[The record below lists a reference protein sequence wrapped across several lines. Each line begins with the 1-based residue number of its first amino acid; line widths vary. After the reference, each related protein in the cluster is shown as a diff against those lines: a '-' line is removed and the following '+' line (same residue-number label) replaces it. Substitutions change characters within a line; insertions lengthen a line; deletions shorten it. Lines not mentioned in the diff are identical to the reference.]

1 MNNLLLFGTED
12 YPYGSYFSTLTI
24 RGNTEF
30 QMRVDVL
37 KWHVYSVRRLSKG
50 TEGKPIL
57 VKLTS
62 FRKKL
67 EVLPTTRNL
76 AAKNIRIEQGY
87 DEKIKEAFRDL
98 FPDLKDAR
106 N

>member
-1 MNNLLLFGTED
+1 L
-12 YPYGSYFSTLTI
+12 TL
-24 RGNTEF
+24 
-30 QMRVDVL
+30 
-37 KWHVYSVRRLSKG
+37 
-50 TEGKPIL
+50 
-57 VKLTS
+57 
-62 FRKKL
+62 FRKEL
-67 EVLPTTRNL
+67 EVLSTTRNL